1 MEIFSQIWNSII
13 IEPMINSLV
22 LLYGISYKNF
32 GLAIVLFTILIRG
45 LLMPLTVKQ
54 SKQMKGMS
62 ALSPKIKAI
71 QLKYEG
77 NKQKQSQETMK
88 LYKDNGVSP
97 LGCLGPM
104 FIQMPIW
111 IGLYQAILQ
120 TVPTTPENL
129 VSLGSHLYGWLPMVN
144 EVIPLDSSFLWLNL
158 ADPDPLPIL
167 PILVGASMFIMQ
179 KMTAMPAV
187 DEKQASTNRMMLWMM
202 PLMFGF
208 FSMQFP
214 SGLALYWV
222 VSNIVGVFIQGFITG
237 WDPLINIFKRDNKI
251 NVGDPIAAVASTGS
265 PELSTEEIDVN
276 ELDNNDGQ
284 DSGRRN
290 RDRPKR
296 TKRKSRRGRNR
307 HN

>member
-1 MEIFSQIWNSII
+1 MDIFSQIWNAVI

-22 LLYGISYKNF
+22 LLYGLSYKNF

-62 ALSPKIKAI
+62 ALQPKIKAI
-71 QLKYEG
+71 QLRYEG

-104 FIQMPIW
+104 FVQMPIW

-167 PILVGASMFIMQ
+167 PVLVGASMFLMQ
-179 KMTAMPAV
+179 KMTAMPAA
-187 DEKQASTNRMMLWMM
+187 DERQASTNRMMLWMM

-222 VSNIVGVFIQGFITG
+222 VSNVVGIFIQGFITG
-237 WDPLINIFKRDNKI
+237 WDPLINLFNKDNKI
-251 NVGDPIAAVASTGS
+251 NSVETASVAVAG
-265 PELSTEEIDVN
+265 STEISSEEIKVN
-276 ELDNNDGQ
+276 ELDSNDGQ
-284 DSGRRN
+284 DSRR
-290 RDRPKR
+290 RDRDRAKR

>member
-251 NVGDPIAAVASTGS
+251 NVGDPIASVASTGS
-265 PELSTEEIDVN
+265 LELSTEEIDVN